1 MNLSPLALGLVL
13 TAALCHAC
21 WNLLLKKSG
30 STSLGFVGLLAS
42 IETLVWLP
50 VAFFASDLT
59 RVLTPMGLLAIAVSA
74 VLHIAY
80 FWLLT
85 GAYGKSD
92 LGVAYPIAR
101 ATGPLLSGLFAIV
114 VLMERPRPEEW
125 IGACAIIIGSV
136 LIGFSQGRQL
146 SGTDWWRGIR
156 LALLC
161 GSTIAAYTIWDQQAV
176 KHWELPVLA
185 FYWGQLVVRAALCM
199 PWMVRDG
206 HKLRADF
213 SRQWRGLLGIAV
225 LSPLAYQL
233 VLWAMTMAPLS
244 LVAPLRETSILFAII
259 LGSLFLKERST
270 GRRLTGAA
278 CMVLGLGLITL

>member
-1 MNLSPLALGLVL
+1 MSEASLAFTLVL
-13 TAALCHAC
+13 TAALCHAG
-21 WNLLLKKSG
+21 WNLVLKKSG

-50 VAFFASDLT
+50 IALLASDVAS
-59 RVLTPMGLLAIAVSA
+59 VLTPIGLLAIAVSA

-85 GAYGKSD
+85 SAYGKSD

-101 ATGPLLSGLFAIV
+101 ATGPFLAGLFAIV
-114 VLMERPRPEEW
+114 VLMERPRTEEW
-125 IGACAIIIGSV
+125 IGACAIIIGSI

-146 SGTDWWRGIR
+146 SRLDWWRGIR

-161 GSTIAAYTIWDQQAV
+161 GTTIAAYTVWDQQAV
-176 KHWELPVLA
+176 KNWELPVLA
-185 FYWGQLVVRAALCM
+185 FYWGQLVVRAAMCM
-199 PWMVRDG
+199 PWMLKDRYSL
-206 HKLRADF
+206 KADF
-213 SRQWRGLLGIAV
+213 NRQWKGLLVIAV

-233 VLWAMTMAPLS
+233 VLLAMTMAPLS

-259 LGSLFLKERST
+259 LGSLFLKERNT
-270 GRRLTGAA
+270 DRRLAGAA
-278 CMVLGLGLITL
+278 CMVVGLGLMTL

>member
-1 MNLSPLALGLVL
+1 MGNTPLAFTLVL
-13 TAALCHAC
+13 AAALCHAC

-30 STSLGFVGLLAS
+30 SASLGFVGLLAS

-50 VAFFASDLT
+50 IAFFASDLT
-59 RVLTPMGLLAIAVSA
+59 SILTPVGLLAIAVSA

-80 FWLLT
+80 FWLLAS
-85 GAYGKSD
+85 AYGKSD

-101 ATGPLLSGLFAIV
+101 ATGPFLSGLFAIV
-114 VLMERPRPEEW
+114 VLLERPRPEEW

-136 LIGFSQGRQL
+136 LIGLSQGNQL
-146 SGTDWWRGIR
+146 SGVSWWRGIR

-161 GSTIAAYTIWDQQAV
+161 GMTIAAYTVWDQQAV

-185 FYWGQLVVRAALCM
+185 FYWGQLVVRAAICM
-199 PWMVRDG
+199 PWMIKDG

-213 SRQWRGLLGIAV
+213 GRQWRGLLVIAV

-233 VLWAMTMAPLS
+233 VLFAMTMAPLS

-259 LGSLFLKERST
+259 LGSLFLKERNT
-270 GRRLTGAA
+270 GRRLAGAV

>member
-1 MNLSPLALGLVL
+1 MDLSSPALALVL
-13 TAALCHAC
+13 AAALCHAT
-21 WNLLLKKSG
+21 WNLVLKKTG

-50 VAFFASDLT
+50 IAFIASDLSPI
-59 RVLTPMGLLAIAVSA
+59 LTPVGLIAITVSA

-85 GAYGKSD
+85 GAYGQSD

-101 ATGPLLSGLFAIV
+101 ATGPFLSGLFAII

-125 IGACAIIIGSV
+125 LGACAIIVGSL

-146 SGTDWWRGIR
+146 SRADWWRGMR

-161 GSTIAAYTIWDQQAV
+161 GTTIAAYTVWDQQAV
-176 KHWELPVLA
+176 KNWGLPVLS
-185 FYWGQLVVRAALCM
+185 FYWGQLIIRAALCM
-199 PWMVRDG
+199 PWMIKERHQLG
-206 HKLRADF
+206 ANLRQ
-213 SRQWRGLLGIAV
+213 QWRGLLVIAV

-233 VLWAMTMAPLS
+233 VLFAMTMAPLS
-244 LVAPLRETSILFAII
+244 LVAPLRETSILFAIL
-259 LGSLFLKERST
+259 LGSLFLKERNT
-270 GRRLTGAA
+270 GRRLLGAG
-278 CMVLGLGLITL
+278 CMVLGLALITL

>member
-1 MNLSPLALGLVL
+1 MDNTPLAFTLVL
-13 TAALCHAC
+13 AAALCHAC

-30 STSLGFVGLLAS
+30 SASLGFVGLLAS

-50 VAFFASDLT
+50 IAFFASDLT
-59 RVLTPMGLLAIAVSA
+59 SILTPVGLLAIAVSA
-74 VLHIAY
+74 MLHIAY

-85 GAYGKSD
+85 SAYGKSD

-101 ATGPLLSGLFAIV
+101 ATGPFLSGLFAIV
-114 VLMERPRPEEW
+114 VLLERPRTEEW
-125 IGACAIIIGSV
+125 IGACAIIVGSI

-146 SGTDWWRGIR
+146 SRLDWWRGIR

-161 GSTIAAYTIWDQQAV
+161 GTTIAAYTVWDQQAV
-176 KHWELPVLA
+176 KHWALPVLA

-199 PWMVRDG
+199 PWMIKDRQ
-206 HKLRADF
+206 KLRAECG
-213 SRQWRGLLGIAV
+213 RQWKGLLVIAV

-233 VLWAMTMAPLS
+233 VLLAMTMAPLS

-259 LGSLFLKERST
+259 LGSLFLKERNT
-270 GRRLTGAA
+270 GRRLAGAV

>member
-1 MNLSPLALGLVL
+1 MNLSPLALSLVL
-13 TAALCHAC
+13 AAALCHAG

-50 VAFFASDLT
+50 IAVLASDVT
-59 RVLTPMGLLAIAVSA
+59 SVLTPIGLLAITVSA

-101 ATGPLLSGLFAIV
+101 ATGPFLSGLFAIV
-114 VLMERPRPEEW
+114 VLLERPRTEEW
-125 IGACAIIIGSV
+125 MGACAIIVGSI

-146 SGTDWWRGIR
+146 SRLDWWRGIR

-161 GSTIAAYTIWDQQAV
+161 GTTIAAYTVWDQQAV
-176 KHWELPVLA
+176 KHWALPVLA
-185 FYWGQLVVRAALCM
+185 FYWGQLVVRAAVCM
-199 PWMVRDG
+199 PWMIKDR
-206 HKLRADF
+206 HKLRTDC
-213 SRQWRGLLGIAV
+213 SRQWKGLLVIAV

-233 VLWAMTMAPLS
+233 VLLAMTMAPLS

-259 LGSLFLKERST
+259 LGSLFLKERNT
-270 GRRLTGAA
+270 GRRLAGAA